1 MALHPPSNRPPPL
14 NIEPPSMPAGSAET
28 KQPPKTP
35 GNKIT
40 SFFGWKT
47 ASSPGAESTS
57 TEISDTG
64 RSPLPSPLAQPFA
77 GSPYKVGDQSL
88 QGFPVPPAG
97 ASRGS
102 MHGNGTGSRDLS
114 STVADLEKELREVSA
129 ELAGS
134 IRREMELEDLVERLQ
149 QEVKGERR
157 SSDYFSDYSGSS
169 SIIRSASDGA
179 KSEDIDKVKR
189 MAEQERAQLK
199 VELSQRWQE
208 ERSKRMACES
218 HVQILENQM
227 QQYRRERDEVSN
239 LASKTK
245 ELETAL
251 EDTRRKLAEERQ
263 LKDNFEDLLTG
274 MRVELEQL
282 RNERDH
288 LRDEVIPSLSHSKGR
303 ISAIAEEEGGF
314 TGSPRNSMIG
324 LSRSNSLARRPM
336 KPGGSLSR
344 SNSVS
349 NRDRNESKESL
360 AERVKDVEAQ
370 RDALHQTLRYL
381 LSRHA
386 MEARETQKRI
396 TILEMELER
405 AQQPGPPRK
414 HGYEREVRNLREEI
428 NHLRRRADDAM
439 EQKWQCEKG
448 LAGLKMDL
456 DRAEQ
461 ETESLR
467 QMLQEHDEGSMQ
479 AASASLEAAYN
490 QLQAD
495 LEAAAE
501 NSPPD
506 SLSRAEQV
514 AGQVRQRL
522 DQNRA
527 LRERLAET
535 ITKGDREQ
543 RMSAMRINDMQS
555 KLKTLEEAL
564 MTAQQHSEEAMAKH
578 EEEVRALKDS
588 HNANLTRARMG
599 IKSPLSLSPRPES
612 SPFAGGRSPR
622 LDQTTSGEAVPL
634 SQAIQIEQLELRVK
648 QLEKGLREAEFE
660 MEEVVGLMNKA
671 QGEVAQLQSDR
682 YVSSNARFIIF
693 HADIFQGRCT
703 SPDAADGS

>member
-1 MALHPPSNRPPPL
+1 M
-14 NIEPPSMPAGSAET
+14 
-28 KQPPKTP
+28 
-35 GNKIT
+35 
-40 SFFGWKT
+40 
-47 ASSPGAESTS
+47 
-57 TEISDTG
+57 
-64 RSPLPSPLAQPFA
+64 
-77 GSPYKVGDQSL
+77 
-88 QGFPVPPAG
+88 
-97 ASRGS
+97 
-102 MHGNGTGSRDLS
+102 
-114 STVADLEKELREVSA
+114 
-129 ELAGS
+129 
-134 IRREMELEDLVERLQ
+134 
-149 QEVKGERR
+149 
-157 SSDYFSDYSGSS
+157 
-169 SIIRSASDGA
+169 
-179 KSEDIDKVKR
+179 
-189 MAEQERAQLK
+189 
-199 VELSQRWQE
+199 
-208 ERSKRMACES
+208 
-218 HVQILENQM
+218 
-227 QQYRRERDEVSN
+227 SN

-467 QMLQEHDEGSMQ
+467 QLLQEHDEGSMQ

-501 NSPPD
+501 NSPPE

-543 RMSAMRINDMQS
+543 KMSAMRINDMQS